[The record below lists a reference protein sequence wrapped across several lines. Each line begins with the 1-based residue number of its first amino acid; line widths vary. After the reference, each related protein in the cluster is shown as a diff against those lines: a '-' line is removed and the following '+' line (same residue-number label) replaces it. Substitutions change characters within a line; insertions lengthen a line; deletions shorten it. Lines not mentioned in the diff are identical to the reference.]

1 MANNDNTLLVMT
13 SEAIE
18 RRIFLI
24 RGKRVMVDR
33 DLAELYGVST
43 KVLNQA
49 VKRNEARFPKDF
61 MFRLTR
67 NEKNELVTKCDRFNA
82 LKHSTSLPY
91 AFTEH
96 GALMVSNVLKSDI
109 AAQMSIEVVRAFVKL
124 REMMATHKDLKHKIE
139 DMEKKYDRQ
148 FKIVFDA
155 IRQLIEPPE
164 KPKRRIGF
172 YAEKRGSLR

>member
-24 RGKRVMVDR
+24 RGMRVMVDR

-43 KVLNQA
+43 KRLNEQ
-49 VKRNEARFPKDF
+49 VKRNNERFPQEF
-61 MFRLTR
+61 MFQLTKK
-67 NEKNELVTKCDRFNA
+67 EKAQLVAKCDRFA
-82 LKHSTSLPY
+82 MLKHSTTLPY

-96 GALMVSNVLKSDI
+96 GSLMVANVIKSEVAI
-109 AAQMSIEVVRAFVKL
+109 QMSIAVVKTFVKL
-124 REMMATHKDLKHKIE
+124 RTILLEHKDLNRKIE
-139 DMEKKYDRQ
+139 DMEKKHDGQ

-172 YAEKRGSLR
+172 K